1 MNILDTKVKKI
12 VVSVL
17 VVLMMI
23 GYYTVHLKPKKEF
36 SDNYYMPLKADIDTL
51 NSKSKYFDWELGRVD
66 EKIERRKEYART
78 DMMLRILKNRPREQS
93 IGNGLTIEEEVVLE
107 LLGELEKFKSVAR
120 DQKSGVENIIT
131 HINNEVE
138 HDRSVEKLKTM
149 TLELAEMHLALIEY
163 ITKVGENSGGSTN
176 KYDSLIVEDFIEQE
190 KALMKQIE
198 FEQNSM
204 LIGGGE
210 IVKGND
216 TVEQW
221 KEKNKD
227 LLLKAAAC
235 EIHLNSLA
243 DRQDFWKAQGGY
255 KPEWI
260 KKIDGVSDELIKK
273 VRADKQ
279 ANLETVDYQNK
290 LVKALIGHK
299 ARLNAYKKMTLIDY
313 ADQYGVVFGDLYVPT
328 AQENEIIFSG
338 KYRF

>member
-1 MNILDTKVKKI
+1 MKILDTKVKKI

-36 SDNYYMPLKADIDTL
+36 SDNYYMPLKADVDML
-51 NSKSKYFDWELGRVD
+51 NRKSNSLHFWLGRVD
-66 EKIERRKEYART
+66 ETIELRRK
-78 DMMLRILKNRPREQS
+78 NRESRDLYQRFVNKRPPERYNLTVEQ
-93 IGNGLTIEEEVVLE
+93 EVTLE
-107 LLGELEKFKSVAR
+107 LVAELIELKSVVR
-120 DQKSGVENIIT
+120 EQKSGVEYIIC
-131 HINNEVE
+131 HIKDETGYGRN
-138 HDRSVEKLKTM
+138 VEKLRSI

-163 ITKVGENSGGSTN
+163 ITKVGDNSTGEIN
-176 KYDSLIVEDFIEQE
+176 KYDPLIVEDFIEQE
-190 KALMKQIE
+190 KALMQQIE
-198 FEQNSM
+198 IEQKSM